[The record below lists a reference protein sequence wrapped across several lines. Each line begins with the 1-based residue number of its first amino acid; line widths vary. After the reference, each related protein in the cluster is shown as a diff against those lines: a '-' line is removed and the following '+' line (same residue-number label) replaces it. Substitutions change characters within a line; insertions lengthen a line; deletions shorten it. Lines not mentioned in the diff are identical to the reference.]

1 MLCLKRLE
9 DPVEVFLEERGVPKI
24 QGPNDPMF
32 HRDCKAGHLSMAT
45 LNCQKVLL
53 VMLHVEIEGDD
64 KGSVM
69 LGNFQCVDI

>member
-45 LNCQKVLL
+45 LNCQKVFIG
-53 VMLHVEIEGDD
+53 HVAC
-64 KGSVM
+64 
-69 LGNFQCVDI
+69 GN